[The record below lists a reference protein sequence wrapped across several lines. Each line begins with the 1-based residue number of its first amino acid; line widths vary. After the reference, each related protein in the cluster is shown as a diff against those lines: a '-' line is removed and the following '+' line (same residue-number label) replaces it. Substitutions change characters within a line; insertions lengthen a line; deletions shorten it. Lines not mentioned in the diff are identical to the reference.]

1 MEIVAQPQTEAK
13 QSRFKMRRP
22 SMPNMRGAGTFV
34 RRRKKML
41 ILSGMFVLLIVTGYL
56 NWTLNS
62 STPEVGGGGSGGG
75 GGGNAGTQQ
84 HMFYSFRSE
93 RDNLRTANK
102 LGYEFM
108 ATSENFNADA
118 RAHAAQRLN
127 DLRAASDFERAA
139 EVAIRTMGFQDG
151 FVEKRGQNVN
161 VIVRNPE
168 SINQEQSTRILTGL
182 SHIAERD
189 LLDYLHVSTV
199 Q

>member
-1 MEIVAQPQTEAK
+1 
-13 QSRFKMRRP
+13 MRK
-22 SMPNMRGAGTFV
+22 PNMRGAGAFV
-34 RRRKKML
+34 RRRRKML

-62 STPEVGGGGSGGG
+62 STPEVGGGGGGG
-75 GGGNAGTQQ
+75 TGGGAGAGTQQ
-84 HMFYSFRSE
+84 HMFYSFRTG

-102 LGYEFM
+102 AGYEFM

-161 VIVRNPE
+161 VIIRNPE

-189 LLDYLHVSTV
+189 LLDYLHISTV